1 MHAKHGGRRP
11 WPGRNPGADRTRRTP
26 ARGDRRGPADLPGRP
41 RLVDQVADG
50 TRTCAAKGHEQSRRD
65 TDDQDGIVLF
75 DSMQAGPQY
84 GDHVR
89 RAADTYGAAADHYTR
104 DALSFWDRFGSA
116 TVSRLPLAPG
126 ASVLD
131 LCCGAGASAIP
142 AAHAVGP
149 AGRVLGIDAAAPM
162 VELARAE
169 AARQGLA
176 NIEFRRGDATS
187 TGLTDSSFDA
197 VVCVFGVFFASDMSA
212 FMREMWRLVRPGG
225 VLAVTT
231 WGTGLFEP
239 ANGHFWRC
247 VGQVEPSLVRVFNP
261 WDEITT
267 PAALVDLFSHAGISD
282 PAVEAAG
289 GQHQP
294 RAPGQLLG
302 HRARIRVP
310 GYRQRPQPCPGRP
323 APHGAAG
330 RTAVARDNRGADRCR
345 LRDRE
350 PPWPLIFRLRPCGR

>member
-1 MHAKHGGRRP
+1 
-11 WPGRNPGADRTRRTP
+11 
-26 ARGDRRGPADLPGRP
+26 
-41 RLVDQVADG
+41 
-50 TRTCAAKGHEQSRRD
+50 
-65 TDDQDGIVLF
+65 
-75 DSMQAGPQY
+75 MQAGPQY
-84 GDHVR
+84 GDHLR

-169 AARQGLA
+169 AARQGLT

-197 VVCVFGVFFASDMSA
+197 VVCVFGVFFASDMAA

-247 VGQVEPSLVRVFNP
+247 VGQVEPSLVRAFNP

-267 PAALVDLFSHAGISD
+267 PAALADLFSHAGISD
-282 PAVEAAG
+282 PAVEAAR
-289 GQHQP
+289 GQHQFEHP
-294 RAPGQLLG
+294 DSFWDIVLG
-302 HRARIRVP
+302 S
-310 GYRQRPQPCPGRP
+310 GYRATVNALSP
-323 APHGAAG
+323 AQG
-330 RTAVARDNRGADRCR
+330 DR
-345 LRDRE
+345 LRTGLLAELRSRE
-350 PPWPLIFRLRPCGR
+350 ITVVRTDVVYGIASRPGP